1 MGSPASPSNSASSSL
16 SGCLSRTASRYRH
29 GSIPPRKPPVEPTPR
44 AARATSPA
52 SGPHRRGTI
61 SGAISHR
68 SERTARSLPMDQ
80 YSAGVNKQVPFGSL
94 NLLVVS
100 KLLNVYH
107 QSSPERTCPFHLFHR
122 ASQRRLGSP
131 ARTSFWASGFCNRPW
146 ARSSRYLFRRIVPA
160 NLCKGMRMPAAST
173 SPQRGIDL
181 IRAGVVRPQG
191 VRNDDAD
198 RRPWAR
204 KRPFRTRP
212 AERVVHP
219 VCPCRATSGSLN
231 RDNSRGMS
239 QECAA
244 NAAR

>member
-1 MGSPASPSNSASSSL
+1 MLSAICSAASRAQADGGSVQARLPKLTGHEDAAEPANERYRICEAVSWTGPVPRISSSIL
-16 SGCLSRTASRYRH
+16 SAIRWAASR
-29 GSIPPRKPPVEPTPR
+29 SWSMVSLPFIPSCLPT
-44 AARATSPA
+44 
-52 SGPHRRGTI
+52 
-61 SGAISHR
+61 
-68 SERTARSLPMDQ
+68 TAR
-80 YSAGVNKQVPFGSL
+80 
-94 NLLVVS
+94 VS
-100 KLLNVYH
+100 GTDIIL
-107 QSSPERTCPFHLFHR
+107 SSR
-122 ASQRRLGSP
+122 
-131 ARTSFWASGFCNRPW
+131 FCNRPW
-146 ARSSRYLFRRIVPA
+146 ARSSQCFFRRIVPA

-173 SPQRGIDL
+173 SPQRGIDR
-181 IRAGVVRPQG
+181 IRAGVVRPRG